1 MLHDPLAVAIS
12 NILQYHEIARL
23 RDLLADENRYL
34 RKELL
39 TVTGDQIIGADFG
52 LKNTMKM
59 VRQVSPLNSP
69 VLLIGETGVGKEV
82 VANAIHES
90 SNRKDNPFIKVNC
103 GAIPDS
109 LIDSELFG
117 HEKGAFTGALSQ
129 RRGRFERAN
138 QGTIFLDEIG
148 ELPMAAQ
155 VRLLRVLQQHEIE
168 RVGGSDSIPID
179 VRIISATHRNLEE
192 MVRSGQFREDLWFRL
207 NVFPIMIPP
216 LRQRPEDIPALV
228 SHFMEKKAKELNIWQ
243 LPTLAPGSMER
254 LQAYAWPGNVRELEN
269 LVERELIQS
278 QVRGDEQLLTF
289 SNLSTSQET
298 PLKKQPIDRSEA
310 IHSLDDVVSEY
321 IKHVLTHTRGK
332 VEGAGGAAEL
342 LSVHP
347 STLRARMKKLGIPYG
362 RGK

>member
-1 MLHDPLAVAIS
+1 M
-12 NILQYHEIARL
+12 
-23 RDLLADENRYL
+23 
-34 RKELL
+34 
-39 TVTGDQIIGADFG
+39 
-52 LKNTMKM
+52 
-59 VRQVSPLNSP
+59 
-69 VLLIGETGVGKEV
+69 
-82 VANAIHES
+82 ANAIHES
-90 SNRKDNPFIKVNC
+90 SNRKDKPFIKVNC
-103 GAIPDS
+103 GAIPES

-117 HEKGAFTGALSQ
+117 HEKGAFTGAVSQ

-155 VRLLRVLQQHEIE
+155 VRLLRVLQQQEIE
-168 RVGGSDSIPID
+168 RVGGSDPIPID

-207 NVFPIMIPP
+207 NVFPIIIPP

-243 LPTLAPGSMER
+243 LPTLASGSMER

-278 QVRGDEQLLTF
+278 QIRGDEQLLTF
-289 SNLSTSQET
+289 SNLSTSQNE
-298 PLKKQPIDRSEA
+298 PLKKQHIDRSEA
-310 IHSLDDVVSEY
+310 IYSLDDIVAEY

-342 LSVHP
+342 LRVHP
-347 STLRARMKKLGIPYG
+347 SILRARMKKLGIPFG
-362 RGK
+362 RKSE